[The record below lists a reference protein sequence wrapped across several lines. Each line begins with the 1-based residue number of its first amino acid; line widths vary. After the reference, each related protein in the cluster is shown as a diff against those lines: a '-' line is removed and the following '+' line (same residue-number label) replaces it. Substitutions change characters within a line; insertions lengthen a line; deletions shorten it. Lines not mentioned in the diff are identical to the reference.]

1 MDTIRHRTVI
11 VTGAS
16 RGIGKAMAVA
26 FGCEGAH
33 VVVTARTTEAIEE
46 VADRIRQGGSDAL
59 AVTADLSV
67 EADIQRIADAAL
79 TGFGQIDILVNNAGT
94 GSFQGA
100 FELTAAE
107 WDRVFMA
114 NLTAPFFLARE
125 AARVMG
131 EKAGGSI
138 TNMSSIAAQTGGLA
152 GSPAYAASKAGLVG
166 LTRSLA
172 RRFADLGVRVNAI
185 SPADIETDMT
195 ASWPADL
202 RQRLIDLTPLGRF
215 GEAGEVAGA
224 AIFLASDEASF
235 ITGQTIGINGGAHM
249 K

>member
-1 MDTIRHRTVI
+1 MTGRLDGKIGI
-11 VTGAS
+11 VTGGS
-16 RGIGKAMAVA
+16 RGIGRAITEA
-26 FGCEGAH
+26 FLAEGAR
-33 VVVTARTTEAIEE
+33 VLITGTTSATVDLGLEALDCGDACRGLAIDFTVDPTGKAVIAKAVEHF
-46 VADRIRQGGSDAL
+46 GGL
-59 AVTADLSV
+59 
-67 EADIQRIADAAL
+67 
-79 TGFGQIDILVNNAGT
+79 DILVNNAGT

-100 FELTAAE
+100 FELTAEE

-195 ASWPADL
+195 AGWSADL

-215 GEAGEVAGA
+215 GEAAEVAGA

-249 K
+249 E

>member
-1 MDTIRHRTVI
+1 M
-11 VTGAS
+11 
-16 RGIGKAMAVA
+16 
-26 FGCEGAH
+26 
-33 VVVTARTTEAIEE
+33 
-46 VADRIRQGGSDAL
+46 
-59 AVTADLSV
+59 
-67 EADIQRIADAAL
+67 
-79 TGFGQIDILVNNAGT
+79 
-94 GSFQGA
+94 
-100 FELTAAE
+100 
-107 WDRVFMA
+107 FMA

-195 ASWPADL
+195 AGWSADL

-215 GEAGEVAGA
+215 GEAAEVAGA

-249 K
+249 E